1 MLTPGNINAAQRKRL
16 YEKKKGI
23 KEATEK
29 ENVLFKK
36 CINKVQ
42 DQTIVR
48 ELDDMIS
55 ILKREGERL
64 AYFRSM
70 TQLDHYKKKVKDF
83 LEIVNKNT
91 FKVKATGFVDAYGDY
106 STQLIVEKIDFALDD
121 LTKYVFNKETQS
133 LQILEQLDL
142 IKGMLTDIYQ

>member
-16 YEKKKGI
+16 YEKKKSVR
-23 KEATEK
+23 EATEK
-29 ENVLFKK
+29 ENVLFRS
-36 CINKVQ
+36 CIDKVQ
-42 DQTIVR
+42 DKTIIK
-48 ELDDMIS
+48 ELDDMIK

-64 AYFRSM
+64 TYYRSL
-70 TQLDHYKKKVKDF
+70 TQLDHYKKKVREFMD
-83 LEIVNKNT
+83 LVNKNT
-91 FKVKATGFVDAYGDY
+91 FKVKATGFVDASGDY
-106 STQLIVEKIDFALDD
+106 STQLIVEKIDGALDD

>member
-16 YEKKKGI
+16 YEKKKTI
-23 KEATEK
+23 REATER
-29 ENVLFKK
+29 ENVLFKS
-36 CINKVQ
+36 CISKVN
-42 DQTIVR
+42 DKSIVS
-48 ELDDMIS
+48 ELDDMIKV
-55 ILKREGERL
+55 LKREGERL
-64 AYFRSM
+64 SYFRSL

-91 FKVKATGFVDAYGDY
+91 FKVKATGFVDASGDY
-106 STQLIVEKIDFALDD
+106 STQIIVEKMDIALDD